1 MFDPDLFPQLE
12 GPITFELDSG
22 VKLHKESPDTF
33 YLPPEEERTTLRVGD
48 LCKLIFRMTD
58 GERVAVE
65 RMWVL
70 VGQVKPEY
78 YVGALDNQPYCT
90 EEIGV
95 GFKVEFHAGH
105 VIQVM
110 RMA

>member
-22 VKLHKESPDTF
+22 VKLHEESPDTF
-33 YLPPEEERTTLRVGD
+33 YLP
-48 LCKLIFRMTD
+48 
-58 GERVAVE
+58 AE
-65 RMWVL
+65 RMWVI
-70 VGQVKPEY
+70 VQQIKPEY
-78 YVGALDNQPYCT
+78 YVGTLDNQPYCT

-95 GFKVEFHAGH
+95 GFKVEFHADH